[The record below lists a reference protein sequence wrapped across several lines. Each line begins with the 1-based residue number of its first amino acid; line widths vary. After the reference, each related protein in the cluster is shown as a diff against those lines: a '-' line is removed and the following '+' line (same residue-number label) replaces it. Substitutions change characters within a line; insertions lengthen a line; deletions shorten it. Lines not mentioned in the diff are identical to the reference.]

1 MLARYAV
8 NVLSVFVGT
17 FFVTTNFFSDYLS
30 HDPYLQPRPPTPATA
45 APTPSPSDKVN
56 GASKGKFDQGNAKGG
71 TYGKGY
77 GVQEDP
83 KACAN
88 KNKKQCKKD
97 DACDWD
103 EDDGVCSAKTGA
115 ALKESVDAV
124 DEIPMQPNTAAIV
137 PQAVMIMNTVAMVVV
152 GFVAAMWYGN

>member
-1 MLARYAV
+1 M
-8 NVLSVFVGT
+8 FVGSS
-17 FFVTTNFFSDYLS
+17 FFTTNFFSDYLS
-30 HDPYLQPRPPTPATA
+30 HNLYLQPRPPTPATA

-103 EDDGVCSAKTGA
+103 EDDGVCSAKTGT
-115 ALKESVDAV
+115 ALKESVGAV
-124 DEIPMQPNTAAIV
+124 DEVPIMQPNTAAIV
-137 PQAVMIMNTVAMVVV
+137 PQAVTIMNLAAMVVV
-152 GFVAAMWYGN
+152 GFVAALWYGN

>member
-1 MLARYAV
+1 
-8 NVLSVFVGT
+8 VFVGT

-45 APTPSPSDKVN
+45 APTPSPDKVN

-83 KACAN
+83 KSCAN

-115 ALKESVDAV
+115 ALKESVGAA
-124 DEIPMQPNTAAIV
+124 DEVPVQPNNTAAIV
-137 PQAVMIMNTVAMVVV
+137 PQAVTIMNLAAMVV